1 MASFAPVNRY
11 NIMHDFIST
20 TFALPTYCECCS
32 GFLWGLT
39 KQGVRCRKCHTTAH
53 KKCAVKAA
61 TNCAGD
67 RGLATLVR
75 VTASYDDVSVPGSS
89 ASMSTT
95 SLEPNSPTYARQLDN
110 EFWQQVDEE
119 TKINNLVSAQAEQ
132 PLSLFQTLPAN
143 FIQFTAKLAPISI
156 LHHGAQDILLWRRPR
171 NSLIAMC
178 AYTVYCLRPNLLL
191 VTPLALTIGYILFNF
206 YNSGRLRDL

>member
-1 MASFAPVNRY
+1 
-11 NIMHDFIST
+11 MHDFRLT
-20 TFALPTYCECCS
+20 TFSLPTYCEYCA

-61 TNCAGD
+61 TTCTGD

-75 VTASYDDVSVPGSS
+75 GTGSYEDITMSGSS
-89 ASMSTT
+89 ASMSV
-95 SLEPNSPTYARQLDN
+95 SSQEPNSPTYARQLDS
-110 EFWQQVDEE
+110 EFWQQVGEE

-143 FIQFTAKLAPISI
+143 FMQFT
-156 LHHGAQDILLWRRPR
+156 
-171 NSLIAMC
+171 
-178 AYTVYCLRPNLLL
+178 
-191 VTPLALTIGYILFNF
+191 
-206 YNSGRLRDL
+206 